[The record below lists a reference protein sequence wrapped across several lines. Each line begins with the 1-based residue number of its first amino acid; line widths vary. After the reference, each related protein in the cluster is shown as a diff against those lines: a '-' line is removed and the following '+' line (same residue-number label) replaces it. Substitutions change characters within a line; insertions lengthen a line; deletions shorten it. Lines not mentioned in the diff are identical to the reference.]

1 VPGWQSRQ
9 AEAPDSAYKP
19 VRQYWHTPE
28 RVAPVRLEYVPPP
41 HWVQLALAWSPDA
54 LEYVPVGQP
63 GQAAMVKPS
72 AVEYVPAEQSRQAV
86 G

>member
-9 AEAPDSAYKP
+9 ADAPGSVYTP
-19 VRQYWHTPE
+19 VKQYWHTPE
-28 RVAPVRLEYVPPP
+28 RVAPVRLEYVPPT
-41 HWVQLALAWSPDA
+41 HWVQLALACSPDA

-63 GQAAMVKPS
+63 GQAAVVEPS
-72 AVEYVPAEQSRQAV
+72 TVEYVPAEQRVQAV